1 MSREPEYK
9 DKIEVSLDGRQIFY
23 LFFGGAVIVGV
34 VFVVGVMVG
43 RRVEARGHTDRAH
56 TSASADPLAAL
67 DQLESTRPPL
77 GFKAALSG
85 NPTPTDVD
93 KKIETIEKAR
103 KSEPPPALDDKRGKK
118 SDKKTDKASD
128 AKKLDKADRTE
139 KPDKKSA
146 KLIEKPSDLDKKP
159 ADKPA
164 DRPTD
169 RSTDKS
175 IDKSID
181 NDKSTD
187 KSIDKSAERGRAD
200 KAIDGE
206 AVAEVKPDKP
216 KPEAARFTLQ
226 LSSFQDK
233 NEAEAFLSTM
243 KSAGFAPYVTETQ
256 IAGKGT
262 FYRVRMGS
270 YRSME
275 AANDAKAELQKS
287 GKTASVMRL

>member
-67 DQLESTRPPL
+67 DQLESSRPPL

-85 NPTPTDVD
+85 SAAPTEVER
-93 KKIETIEKAR
+93 KIETLEKTR
-103 KSEPPPALDDKRGKK
+103 KSEPPPPLDDKRGKK
-118 SDKKTDKASD
+118 SDKKDAKKSDKADKADKKTDKSEKTDKAD
-128 AKKLDKADRTE
+128 KTDKAAR
-139 KPDKKSA
+139 S
-146 KLIEKPSDLDKKP
+146 LIEKPSDLDRKP
-159 ADKPA
+159 DKNIDKHIEKAIEKPAGDGDAVAEAPKADKP
-164 DRPTD
+164 RPE
-169 RSTDKS
+169 
-175 IDKSID
+175 
-181 NDKSTD
+181 N
-187 KSIDKSAERGRAD
+187 
-200 KAIDGE
+200 
-206 AVAEVKPDKP
+206 P
-216 KPEAARFTLQ
+216 RFTLQ

-243 KSAGFAPYVTETQ
+243 KAAGFAPYVTETQ

-270 YRSME
+270 YRSMD